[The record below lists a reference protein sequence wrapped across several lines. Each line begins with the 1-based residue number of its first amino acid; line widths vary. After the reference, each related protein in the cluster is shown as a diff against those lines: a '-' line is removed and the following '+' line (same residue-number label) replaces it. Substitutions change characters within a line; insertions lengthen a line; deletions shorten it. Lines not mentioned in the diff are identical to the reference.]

1 MLRCAQG
8 KWLAFRS
15 AAAGDRFLQAR
26 KRSPR
31 LVFFNTNI
39 GTWEQ
44 WELAGEGEEG
54 GAAEDE
60 APWAVKAVTLKHRR
74 LPQV

>member
-1 MLRCAQG
+1 M
-8 KWLAFRS
+8 AFRS

-31 LVFFNTNI
+31 LVFFNSNI

-44 WELAGEGEEG
+44 WELAEEVEAG
-54 GAAEDE
+54 SE
-60 APWAVKAVTLKHRR
+60 APWARRAVVFKHRR
-74 LPQV
+74 LPQVGPRSGARAGHPGV

>member
-1 MLRCAQG
+1 MQG

-31 LVFFNTNI
+31 LVFYSTNA

-44 WELAGEGEEG
+44 WELADE
-54 GAAEDE
+54 AAVDG
-60 APWAVKAVTLKHRR
+60 APWAHMTVVLKHRR